1 MRGELHLL
9 LQLHVAGVGDGA
21 DAEEQQ
27 HRAEELV
34 ERPAGHGEM
43 RAGVGREDPGCL
55 GD

>member
-9 LQLHVAGVGDGA
+9 LQLHVAGICDSA

-34 ERPAGHGEM
+34 ERPAGHGKV
-43 RAGVGREDPGCL
+43 RAGVGREDPSGF